1 MTIPGLD
8 KRTRWHIALA
18 LLLGL
23 ALRLWFIARYAHI
36 SPDSLMYGDIA
47 QNLLHHH
54 IYGLT
59 RTVDDATLIRP
70 TLIRLPGYPLFLAAI
85 FAVFGA
91 GKYTA
96 VMLFQVVL
104 DLATCL
110 LAAATARRLFATNA
124 AFTAALWLGCLCPFM
139 ANYTALPLT
148 EVPTLFSIA
157 LGLYTLL
164 RWQDSPRWPTTL
176 ALAFALAWA
185 VLLRPEQGMLAAI
198 LVPAMLWITLH
209 PLPSSAPASRKLRLL
224 QTAAVCTLIAAP
236 LALWTARNAHTF
248 HVFEPLAPR
257 YAVDP
262 GEPNAYGFQRWFRTF
277 AIDFASTDQCYWLY
291 DGDTISIADLPNR
304 AFDSDAQYET
314 TADLL
319 ADYNQTTSASPELD
333 ARFAA
338 LAAERI
344 HADPVRY
351 YLALP
356 VARVLNMILR
366 PRADMLPLPLEWWK
380 FSADPWA
387 FAWGSA
393 YALLNL
399 AYLALAGLAFGRAR
413 WLPRDRPVVY
423 AMLATILCRCL
434 LLLTIDNS
442 EPRYTLEFYP
452 VLIIL
457 GAATI
462 TRKSLPETTTT
473 AS

>member
-1 MTIPGLD
+1 MQIPVLD
-8 KRTRWHIALA
+8 KRARWQAGVALA
-18 LLLGL
+18 LGL
-23 ALRLWFIARYAHI
+23 AFRLWFIWAYGHI

-54 IYGLT
+54 VYGLT

-70 TLIRLPGYPLFLAAI
+70 TLIRLPGYPLFLATI
-85 FAVFGA
+85 FAIFGA

-96 VMLFQVVL
+96 VMLLQAPL

-124 AFTAALWLGCLCPFM
+124 AFTAALWLGALCPFM
-139 ANYTALPLT
+139 ANYVALPLT

-157 LGLYTLL
+157 LAIYALL
-164 RWQDSPRWPTTL
+164 CWQDNPRLATAATL
-176 ALAFALAWA
+176 GLALAWA

-198 LVPAMLWITLH
+198 FVPAMLWITFRQ
-209 PLPSSAPASRKLRLL
+209 PAPRKSRLL
-224 QTAAVCTLIAAP
+224 QTAAVCVLIAAP
-236 LALWTARNAHTF
+236 LALWTARNLHTF

-262 GEPNAYGFQRWFRTF
+262 GEPNQFGFERWFRTF
-277 AIDFASTDQCYWLY
+277 AIDFASTDQVYWLY

-304 AFDSDAQYET
+304 AFDSDAQYEA
-314 TADLL
+314 TATLL

-344 HADPVRY
+344 QADPLRY

-356 VARVLNMILR
+356 VARVLNMIFR

-380 FSADPWA
+380 FKQDRWA
-387 FAWGSA
+387 FTWGSA

-399 AYLALAGLAFGRAR
+399 AYLALAGIALRQAR
-413 WLPRDRPVVY
+413 WQPRYRPIVH
-423 AMLATILCRCL
+423 AMLATILFRCL

-452 VLIIL
+452 VLLIL
-457 GAATI
+457 GAGALAL
-462 TRKSLPETTTT
+462 RKPFGQTP
-473 AS
+473 ANP